1 MLLNMM
7 EELGNQKEAI
17 FKIMNSKGTVTRK
30 EWKLALFTT
39 DFKTEKVDQMLYKE
53 YKVLLW
59 IYILIWIMSS
69 MNGEEIIEILLLLHM
84 VIV

>member
-1 MLLNMM
+1 MM

-17 FKIMNSKGTVTRK
+17 FKIKNSKGTATRK

-39 DFKTEKVDQMLYKE
+39 DFKTEKVDQMLFKE

-59 IYILIWIMSS
+59 IYILIWIMFS
-69 MNGEEIIEILLLLHM
+69 MNGGEMIEILLLLHM
-84 VIV
+84 VLV